1 MVWSFSC
8 FHLIDLNCLIQN
20 HGLIKKAN
28 GSTETVLYSEV
39 AHKWREIKLIPSS
52 VEIQQEIKDIEVVF
66 YSDSNESHSATVWQ
80 IDVLAS

>member
-1 MVWSFSC
+1 MVLFMCSFDWSQLSNSEPW
-8 FHLIDLNCLIQN
+8 ID
-20 HGLIKKAN
+20 KAN

-39 AHKWREIKLIPSS
+39 ARKWQEIKLISSS

-80 IDVLAS
+80 ADVLAS